1 MSLEALYYISQI
13 VASVAVLA
21 SLIYLALQ
29 TRQAARSSRAVMHE
43 NRSATVLRH
52 IDKVSEA
59 EFHPIWTKGTLA
71 AADMSDAE
79 ISRFTLQA
87 AGWVVMWEERY
98 REFQEGM
105 LDEKRWASSE
115 HTISRMTMHPGF
127 RAVITLM
134 RPRLDPDF
142 RALLDK
148 HLAIGRAAPPSNAAA
163 AWRAAAAEELA
174 AQLGSTA
181 GTIIPDEEQR

>member
-1 MSLEALYYISQI
+1 MTLEQLYYVSQI

-29 TRQAARSSRAVMHE
+29 TRHAARSSRAVMHE

-52 IDKVSEA
+52 IDKVTEA
-59 EFHPIWTKGTLA
+59 EFHPTWTKGTLA

-79 ISRFTLQA
+79 ISRFVLQA
-87 AGWVVMWEERY
+87 AGWVIVWEERF
-98 REFQEGM
+98 REVREGM
-105 LDEKRWASSE
+105 LDEKRWAASE
-115 HTISRMTMHPGF
+115 HSISRMTTLPGF
-127 RAVITLM
+127 RAVIATM
-134 RPRLDPDF
+134 RPRLDPEF

-163 AWRAAAAEELA
+163 AWRAAAAEELDA
-174 AQLGSTA
+174 L
-181 GTIIPDEEQR
+181 ERLKNEQPRP